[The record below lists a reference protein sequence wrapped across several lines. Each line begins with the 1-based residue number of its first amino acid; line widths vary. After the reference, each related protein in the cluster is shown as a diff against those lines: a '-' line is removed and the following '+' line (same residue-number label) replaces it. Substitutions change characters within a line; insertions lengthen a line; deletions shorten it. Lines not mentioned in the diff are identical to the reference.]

1 MTQLSSEPSETSA
14 VFRASLRASDGYAR
28 QMEDT
33 VGWLTEEQLIAE
45 TGVGRF
51 TLDRR
56 RRQGLVPWDRRFL
69 GFGVGTVTVYPPIAV
84 PMLRRLQGLQQA
96 FKGVDRWRW
105 ALWLEGYPVDIIKLH
120 NRLLRLKNRAKRL
133 AKGKIKT
140 VVVEAARKGRLRGKP
155 HQPIFNHARQWQA
168 RQAVL
173 EWSFA
178 VGVGAVPPASV
189 YTPGS
194 AAAKAFS
201 KATSAA
207 QPADPSLEIEQ
218 MSFER
223 LRKIIISASVS
234 DIELARLDCNRLAGL
249 VTLAASLDW
258 RRVRDALGVTRQGGP
273 TTPIA
278 PFELLI
284 GLWDNLDFRACLIPF
299 LMFVRSRPGYRYE
312 LDERFASLEIELQA
326 LSERVASREPA

>member
-1 MTQLSSEPSETSA
+1 MA
-14 VFRASLRASDGYAR
+14 
-28 QMEDT
+28 
-33 VGWLTEEQLIAE
+33 GWLTEEQLIAE

-56 RRQGLVPWDRRFL
+56 RREGLVPWDRRFL
-69 GFGVGTVTVYPPIAV
+69 DFGVGTGTVYPPIAV
-84 PMLRRLQGLQQA
+84 PMIRRLQELQQA

-105 ALWLEGYPVDIIKLH
+105 ALWLEGYPIDIIKWH
-120 NRLLRLKNRAKRL
+120 DRLLRLKNRAEAL
-133 AKGKIKT
+133 AKGNIKT
-140 VVVEAARKGRLRGKP
+140 FVVEAAGKGRLRGKP
-155 HQPIFNHARQWQA
+155 HQPIFNHVRQWQA

-173 EWSFA
+173 EWSVT

-194 AAAKAFS
+194 PAAKALS

-207 QPADPSLEIEQ
+207 QPADPSLEIEK

-223 LRKIIISASVS
+223 LHKIITSASVS

-258 RRVRDALGVTRQGGP
+258 HRVRDALGVTHQGGP
-273 TTPIA
+273 ATPIA
-278 PFELLI
+278 PFERLI

-326 LSERVASREPA
+326 LSERVASSEPSS

>member
-1 MTQLSSEPSETSA
+1 
-14 VFRASLRASDGYAR
+14 
-28 QMEDT
+28 MEDMA
-33 VGWLTEEQLIAE
+33 GWLTEEQLIAE
-45 TGVGRF
+45 TGVGPF

-56 RRQGLVPWDRRFL
+56 RREGLVPWDRRFL
-69 GFGVGTVTVYPPIAV
+69 DFGVGTVTVYPPIAV
-84 PMLRRLQGLQQA
+84 PMIRRLQELQQA

-105 ALWLEGYPVDIIKLH
+105 ALWLEGYPIDIIKWH
-120 NRLLRLKNRAKRL
+120 DRLLRLKNRAEAL
-133 AKGKIKT
+133 AKGNIKT
-140 VVVEAARKGRLRGKP
+140 SVVEAAGKGRLRGKP
-155 HQPIFNHARQWQA
+155 HQPIFNHVRQWQA

-173 EWSFA
+173 EWSVT
-178 VGVGAVPPASV
+178 VGAGAVPPASV

-194 AAAKAFS
+194 PAAKAFS

-207 QPADPSLEIEQ
+207 QPPDPSLEIEK

-223 LRKIIISASVS
+223 LHKIITSASVS

-258 RRVRDALGVTRQGGP
+258 HRVRDALGVTHQGGP
-273 TTPIA
+273 ATPIA
-278 PFELLI
+278 PFERLI
-284 GLWDNLDFRACLIPF
+284 GLWGNLDFRACLIPF

-326 LSERVASREPA
+326 LSERVASREPAS

>member
-1 MTQLSSEPSETSA
+1 
-14 VFRASLRASDGYAR
+14 
-28 QMEDT
+28 MEDMA
-33 VGWLTEEQLIAE
+33 GWLTEEQLIAE
-45 TGVGRF
+45 TGVGHF

-56 RRQGLVPWDRRFL
+56 RREGLVPWDRRFL
-69 GFGVGTVTVYPPIAV
+69 DFGVGTVTVYPPIAV
-84 PMLRRLQGLQQA
+84 PMIRRLQELQQA

-105 ALWLEGYPVDIIKLH
+105 ALWLEGYPIDIIKWH
-120 NRLLRLKNRAKRL
+120 NRLLRLKNRAEAL
-133 AKGKIKT
+133 AKGNIKT
-140 VVVEAARKGRLRGKP
+140 SVVQAVGKGRLRGKP
-155 HQPIFNHARQWQA
+155 HQPIFNHVRQWRT

-173 EWSFA
+173 EWSVT
-178 VGVGAVPPASV
+178 VGVGSVLPASV

-194 AAAKAFS
+194 PAAKAFS

-207 QPADPSLEIEQ
+207 QPPDRSLEIET

-223 LRKIIISASVS
+223 LHKIITRASVS

-258 RRVRDALGVTRQGGP
+258 RRVRDALGVTHQGGP
-273 TTPIA
+273 ATPIA
-278 PFELLI
+278 PFERLV

-312 LDERFASLEIELQA
+312 LDERFACLEIELQT
-326 LSERVASREPA
+326 LSERVASEPSS

>member
-1 MTQLSSEPSETSA
+1 
-14 VFRASLRASDGYAR
+14 
-28 QMEDT
+28 MEDT
-33 VGWLTEEQLIAE
+33 AGWLTEEQLIAE
-45 TGVGRF
+45 TGIGPF

-56 RRQGLVPWDRRFL
+56 RRQGLVPWARRFL
-69 GFGVGTVTVYPPIAV
+69 GFGVGTRTVYPPIAV
-84 PMLRRLQGLQQA
+84 PMLRRLQELQQA

-105 ALWLEGYPVDIIKLH
+105 ALWLEGYPVDIIKWH
-120 NRLLRLKNRAKRL
+120 DRLLRLKNRAKAL

-155 HQPIFNHARQWQA
+155 LQPIFNHVRQWQA

-173 EWSFA
+173 EWSVT

-189 YTPGS
+189 YARES
-194 AAAKAFS
+194 LAAKAFS

-223 LRKIIISASVS
+223 LHKIITSASVS

-258 RRVRDALGVTRQGGP
+258 RRVRDALGVTHQGGSA
-273 TTPIA
+273 TPIA
-278 PFELLI
+278 PFERLI

-326 LSERVASREPA
+326 LSEKVASREAPS